1 VNIMRQ
7 SLDPVDRSPKIYV
20 IHENDEWV
28 VPLRKNLAARSI
40 PFAEWHLDEGVLDLR
55 AAPPPGVFYN
65 RMSAS
70 SHTRDHRYAPELTGA
85 VLAWLK
91 GHGATVV
98 NGERALQLELSKVAQ
113 YQALAKFG
121 IEAPQTLAVVGKD
134 NIAEAARRLGYPV
147 ILKHNRAGKG
157 LGVRLLLSA
166 AALDEHL
173 ASSDCEPSVDGITLV
188 QRYIKAPAPFITRV
202 EFVGGKFLYAVRVD
216 TSQGFELC
224 PADACQIDAPALAEV
239 CPAVAPSDKFQI
251 VRDFDHPLIARWQAF
266 LAANDIAIA
275 GVEFIVDENG
285 RAFTYD
291 VNTNTNYNPDAE
303 AKDGRAGT
311 SRSGMGAVAS
321 YLGSLLARE
330 TKGAPAPRAEAVPA

>member
-1 VNIMRQ
+1 MRQ
-7 SLDPVDRSPKIYV
+7 SLNPEDRSPRVYV

-28 VPLRKNLAARSI
+28 VPLRKNFAARNI
-40 PFAEWHLDEGVLDLR
+40 PYAEWHLDEGILDLR
-55 AAPPPGVFYN
+55 VSPPPGVFYN

-85 VLAWLK
+85 VLSWLK
-91 GHGATVV
+91 GHGAAVV
-98 NGERALQLELSKVAQ
+98 NGGRALQLELSKVAQ
-113 YQALAKFG
+113 YEALAKFG
-121 IEAPQTLAVVGKD
+121 IETPQTLAVVGKE
-134 NIAEAARRLGYPV
+134 NIAEAARHLGYPV

-166 AALDEHL
+166 PALDEHL
-173 ASSDCEPSVDGITLV
+173 ASGDFEPSVDGITLV
-188 QRYIKAPAPFITRV
+188 QRYIKAPEPFITRV

-224 PADACQIDAPALAEV
+224 PADVCQVDAPPLAAA
-239 CPAVAPSDKFQI
+239 CPTISPADKFRI
-251 VRDFDHPLIARWQAF
+251 ERDFGHPLLPKWLAF
-266 LAANDIAIA
+266 LAANDVGIA
-275 GVEFIVDENG
+275 GIEFIVDEDG

-311 SRSGMGAVAS
+311 ARSGMGAVAS
-321 YLGSLLARE
+321 YLGSVLARE
-330 TKGAPAPRAEAVPA
+330 TGGVARPVLEAVAD